1 MPSTARCSSS
11 AALTAR
17 LVAHE
22 LVDTPAVALDHLHR
36 LVPDARHDGLDLFRI
51 EGLVQGG
58 VTREV
63 GEHDGGMAPFAL
75 VVQRTG
81 QHRASSRCRWPG
93 QWIRCTGGRVCGQ
106 AGRCPE
112 QPLAVTQRHHAK
124 FPQVG
129 VGELGQQVRGYVLC
143 DKRVGVLAEAEGGQ
157 PGPQVLRQTWDGRI
171 CMRTVDRHHDGSWH
185 REDSMVPLS
194 LHPAI
199 VPLTEQLGS
208 CIIFSK
214 DKPMEN
220 SSLTSRQ
227 LYAAVKANPTRK
239 RFGFGRKPALIN
251 IDLQKAYTCVGE
263 FATAYE
269 TDPRQLEYVNAL
281 AAEFRA
287 RGFPVVWT
295 YVAYM
300 ASGEDAG
307 VWGTRTNTPDSLQ
320 NIKVGSRRAEFDDRL
335 VIDRQRDIIINKRMA
350 SAFFETN
357 LGSIF
362 TFHGVDTVVV
372 TGGSTSGC
380 VRATAVDSLQRSFRT
395 IVPEECV
402 ADKHEGPHF
411 ANLYDMALKYADVLS
426 IEETMAQ
433 LRQVAPAAGAGQ

>member
-1 MPSTARCSSS
+1 
-11 AALTAR
+11 
-17 LVAHE
+17 
-22 LVDTPAVALDHLHR
+22 
-36 LVPDARHDGLDLFRI
+36 
-51 EGLVQGG
+51 
-58 VTREV
+58 
-63 GEHDGGMAPFAL
+63 
-75 VVQRTG
+75 
-81 QHRASSRCRWPG
+81 
-93 QWIRCTGGRVCGQ
+93 
-106 AGRCPE
+106 
-112 QPLAVTQRHHAK
+112 
-124 FPQVG
+124 
-129 VGELGQQVRGYVLC
+129 
-143 DKRVGVLAEAEGGQ
+143 
-157 PGPQVLRQTWDGRI
+157 
-171 CMRTVDRHHDGSWH
+171 
-185 REDSMVPLS
+185 
-194 LHPAI
+194 
-199 VPLTEQLGS
+199 
-208 CIIFSK
+208 
-214 DKPMEN
+214 MEN
-220 SSLTSRQ
+220 SNLTSRQ

-239 RFGFGRKPALIN
+239 RFGFGKKPALIN

-269 TDPRQLEYVNAL
+269 TDPRQLDHVNAL

-300 ASGEDAG
+300 ESGEDAG

-426 IEETMAQ
+426 VEETMAQ
-433 LRQVAPAAGAGQ
+433 LRNVPAAPGAGR

>member
-1 MPSTARCSSS
+1 
-11 AALTAR
+11 
-17 LVAHE
+17 
-22 LVDTPAVALDHLHR
+22 
-36 LVPDARHDGLDLFRI
+36 
-51 EGLVQGG
+51 
-58 VTREV
+58 
-63 GEHDGGMAPFAL
+63 
-75 VVQRTG
+75 
-81 QHRASSRCRWPG
+81 
-93 QWIRCTGGRVCGQ
+93 
-106 AGRCPE
+106 
-112 QPLAVTQRHHAK
+112 
-124 FPQVG
+124 
-129 VGELGQQVRGYVLC
+129 
-143 DKRVGVLAEAEGGQ
+143 
-157 PGPQVLRQTWDGRI
+157 
-171 CMRTVDRHHDGSWH
+171 
-185 REDSMVPLS
+185 
-194 LHPAI
+194 
-199 VPLTEQLGS
+199 
-208 CIIFSK
+208 
-214 DKPMEN
+214 MEN

-239 RFGFGRKPALIN
+239 RFGFGKKPALIN

-269 TDPRQLEYVNAL
+269 TDPRQLEHVNAL
-281 AAEFRA
+281 AAEFRS

-300 ASGEDAG
+300 ESGEDAG

-320 NIKVGSRRAEFDDRL
+320 NIKVGSRRSELDDRL

-362 TFHGVDTVVV
+362 SFHGIDTVVL

-411 ANLYDMALKYADVLS
+411 ANLYDLALKYADVLS

-433 LRQVAPAAGAGQ
+433 LRKVPPTPGASR